1 MSLDHAGWSGHHLK
15 LRHHSPPDGAPATE
29 LVVAL
34 DGSAFA
40 ERAIDVADA
49 LAAASGLPLRLVA
62 VRSSPADHSATESYL
77 ARIARRMSRVTDVAV
92 ALADD
97 VAAGLAGELAHGG
110 LLVLATHAR
119 RAVGEVLVG
128 SVADRLLATVDRPL
142 LLVGPAAGVPNP
154 DFATIVVPDD
164 GGVRS
169 AALRPSAIAWSEHL
183 GAVLWAV
190 QALPA
195 TNTDPDL
202 EVLESAHIRRVA
214 KLLGPSAGWEAL
226 HGSDPAAD
234 IVAFA
239 TERRAG
245 LIAMAVPARH
255 RLGADVGGG
264 VALRVVRHAPCP
276 VLALSPEER

>member
-1 MSLDHAGWSGHHLK
+1 MSLEHAGWSGHHLK
-15 LRHHSPPDGAPATE
+15 LRHHSHPDGAPATE

-62 VRSSPADHSATESYL
+62 VRSSPADLSATESYL
-77 ARIARRMSRVTDVAV
+77 ARIARHRARVTDVSV
-92 ALADD
+92 AITDD
-97 VAAGLAGELAHGG
+97 VAAGLVGELAHGG

-128 SVADRLLATVDRPL
+128 SVADRLLASVDRPL
-142 LLVGPAAGVPNP
+142 LLVGPAAGAPDP

-164 GGVRS
+164 GGVHS
-169 AALRPSAIAWSEHL
+169 AALRPHVIAWCEHL
-183 GAVLWAV
+183 QAVPWVV
-190 QALPA
+190 QALPI
-195 TNTDPDL
+195 TNVDPEL
-202 EVLESAHIRRVA
+202 GVLESAHVRRVA

-234 IVAFA
+234 IVTHA
-239 TERRAG
+239 TECRAG

-255 RLGADVGGG
+255 RFGADVGGG
-264 VALRVVRHAPCP
+264 VALQVVRHAPCP
-276 VLALSPEER
+276 VLALSREER